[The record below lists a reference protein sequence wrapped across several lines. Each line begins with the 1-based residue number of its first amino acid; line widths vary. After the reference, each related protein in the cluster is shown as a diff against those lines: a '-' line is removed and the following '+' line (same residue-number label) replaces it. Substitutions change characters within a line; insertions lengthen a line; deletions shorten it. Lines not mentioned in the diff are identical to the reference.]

1 MSELIYLGS
10 ILMSFAVLIV
20 GTVALWSM
28 VEGVWWLY
36 SKATGRDY

>member
-20 GTVALWSM
+20 GAVALWSI

-36 SKATGRDY
+36 SKATKRDY